1 MPIRVAKHGDLAAIM
16 DVEQAS
22 FPPLDQWSCA
32 SWQADLDAPDR
43 HVIVVDVDRHGAG
56 ATDEAS
62 AHDEAG
68 NCLVAVATFHAVAD
82 TCDLDRIMVT
92 PQQRRRGLAGAL
104 LDDGLGWAQSQG
116 CTRILLEVRDDNTTA
131 QQLYRSRGFDVLS
144 RRPHYYRSTAGE
156 PTADA
161 LIMTVS
167 LTSPL
172 LMPPVQHCSHT
183 TRPARLPQQDGRP
196 RQQDGRPRQ
205 QVNDARRQPGCSETS
220 HQAGQTGT
228 NAHEENHV

>member
-1 MPIRVAKHGDLAAIM
+1 MPTTPATTAGTPLKVAAPSL
-16 DVEQAS
+16 
-22 FPPLDQWSCA
+22 PPLSSSPSFESEFLSSPFFSESLPSPPAAPEELLEGWLLEPDD
-32 SWQADLDAPDR
+32 DLLPPD
-43 HVIVVDVDRHGAG
+43 
-56 ATDEAS
+56 DE
-62 AHDEAG
+62 DEG
-68 NCLVAVATFHAVAD
+68 DPDDFEE
-82 TCDLDRIMVT
+82 
-92 PQQRRRGLAGAL
+92 L
-104 LDDGLGWAQSQG
+104 LDDGLGWARSQG

-156 PTADA
+156 PAADA
-161 LIMTVS
+161 LIMAVS

-183 TRPARLPQQDGRP
+183 TRPARLP
-196 RQQDGRPRQ
+196 QQDGRPRQ

>member
-62 AHDEAG
+62 AHDGAG
-68 NCLVAVATFHAVAD
+68 SCLVAVATFHAVAD

-104 LDDGLGWAQSQG
+104 LDDGLGWARSQG

-131 QQLYRSRGFDVLS
+131 QQLYR
-144 RRPHYYRSTAGE
+144 RRPDHGSLAHIPLAHASCAALLAHHPASSAATAGRQAPTAGE
-156 PTADA
+156 RRTSTARVLRD
-161 LIMTVS
+161 I
-167 LTSPL
+167 TS
-172 LMPPVQHCSHT
+172 
-183 TRPARLPQQDGRP
+183 GRAD
-196 RQQDGRPRQ
+196 R
-205 QVNDARRQPGCSETS
+205 
-220 HQAGQTGT
+220 
-228 NAHEENHV
+228 HERT

>member
-22 FPPLDQWSCA
+22 FPPLDQWSHT
-32 SWQADLDAPDR
+32 SWQADLDASDR
-43 HVIVVDVDRHGAG
+43 HVIVMDADRPV
-56 ATDEAS
+56 ATGGVSIHE
-62 AHDEAG
+62 ETG
-68 NCLVAVATFHAVAD
+68 RGVVAVATFHAVAD

-104 LDDGLGWAQSQG
+104 LDDGLGWARSQG

-156 PTADA
+156 PAADA
-161 LIMTVS
+161 LIMAVS

-183 TRPARLPQQDGRP
+183 TRPARLP
-196 RQQDGRPRQ
+196 QQDGRPRQ

>member
-62 AHDEAG
+62 AHDGAG
-68 NCLVAVATFHAVAD
+68 SCLVAVATFHAVAD

-104 LDDGLGWAQSQG
+104 LDDGLGWARSQG

-156 PTADA
+156 PAADA
-161 LIMTVS
+161 LIMAVS

-172 LMPPVQHCSHT
+172 LIHH
-183 TRPARLPQQDGRP
+183 PASSAATAGRQAP
-196 RQQDGRPRQ
+196 TAGERRTSTARVLRDITSGRADR
-205 QVNDARRQPGCSETS
+205 
-220 HQAGQTGT
+220 
-228 NAHEENHV
+228 HERT

>member
-1 MPIRVAKHGDLAAIM
+1 
-16 DVEQAS
+16 
-22 FPPLDQWSCA
+22 
-32 SWQADLDAPDR
+32 
-43 HVIVVDVDRHGAG
+43 
-56 ATDEAS
+56 
-62 AHDEAG
+62 
-68 NCLVAVATFHAVAD
+68 
-82 TCDLDRIMVT
+82 
-92 PQQRRRGLAGAL
+92 
-104 LDDGLGWAQSQG
+104 
-116 CTRILLEVRDDNTTA
+116 TRILLEVRDDNTTA

-156 PTADA
+156 PAADA
-161 LIMTVS
+161 LIMAVS

-183 TRPARLPQQDGRP
+183 TRPARLP
-196 RQQDGRPRQ
+196 QQDGRPRQ

>member
-1 MPIRVAKHGDLAAIM
+1 MPIRVAQHGDLAAIM

-22 FPPLDQWSCA
+22 FPPLEQWSCP

-43 HVIVVDVDRHGAG
+43 HVIVVDADRHGAE
-56 ATDEAS
+56 ATGEAS
-62 AHDEAG
+62 AHGGAG
-68 NCLVAVATFHAVAD
+68 SGLVAVATFHAVAD

-104 LDDGLGWAQSQG
+104 LDDGLGWARSQG
-116 CTRILLEVRDDNTTA
+116 CTRMLLEVRDDNTTA

-144 RRPHYYRSTAGE
+144 RRPHYYRSTTGE
-156 PTADA
+156 PAADA
-161 LIMTVS
+161 LIMAAS
-167 LTSPL
+167 LTSPSL
-172 LMPPVQHCSHT
+172 TSPEQHCSHT
-183 TRPARLPQQDGRP
+183 TRSARLPQQDGRP
-196 RQQDGRPRQ
+196 RQQ
-205 QVNDARRQPGCSETS
+205 VNYARRQAGRSETS

>member
-62 AHDEAG
+62 AHDGAG
-68 NCLVAVATFHAVAD
+68 SCLVAVATFHAVAD

-104 LDDGLGWAQSQG
+104 LDDGLGWARSQG

-144 RRPHYYRSTAGE
+144 RRQ
-156 PTADA
+156 
-161 LIMTVS
+161 I
-167 LTSPL
+167 
-172 LMPPVQHCSHT
+172 
-183 TRPARLPQQDGRP
+183 GR
-196 RQQDGRPRQ
+196 
-205 QVNDARRQPGCSETS
+205 
-220 HQAGQTGT
+220 
-228 NAHEENHV
+228 AHV

>member
-1 MPIRVAKHGDLAAIM
+1 MPVRVAKHGDLAAIM

-22 FPPLDQWSCA
+22 FPPLDQWSCT

-43 HVIVVDVDRHGAG
+43 HVIVMDVDRHGAG

-62 AHDEAG
+62 AHGGAG
-68 NCLVAVATFHAVAD
+68 SGLVAVATFHAVAD

-104 LDDGLGWAQSQG
+104 LDDGLGWARSQG

-156 PTADA
+156 PAADA
-161 LIMTVS
+161 LIMAAS
-167 LTSPL
+167 LTSPSL
-172 LMPPVQHCSHT
+172 TSPGQHCSHT
-183 TRPARLPQQDGRP
+183 TRPARLP
-196 RQQDGRPRQ
+196 QQDGRPRQ

>member
-1 MPIRVAKHGDLAAIM
+1 M

-32 SWQADLDAPDR
+32 SWQADLDAPGR

-56 ATDEAS
+56 ATDEVS
-62 AHDEAG
+62 AHDGAG
-68 NCLVAVATFHAVAD
+68 SCLVAVATFHAVAD

-104 LDDGLGWAQSQG
+104 LDDGLGWARSQG

-156 PTADA
+156 PAADA
-161 LIMTVS
+161 LIMAVS

-196 RQQDGRPRQ
+196 RQQ
-205 QVNDARRQPGCSETS
+205 VNDARRQPRCSETS

>member
-1 MPIRVAKHGDLAAIM
+1 MPVRVAKHGDLAAIM

-22 FPPLDQWSCA
+22 FPPLDQWSCT

-43 HVIVVDVDRHGAG
+43 HVIVMDVDRHGAG

-62 AHDEAG
+62 AHGGAG
-68 NCLVAVATFHAVAD
+68 SGLVAVATFHAVAD

-104 LDDGLGWAQSQG
+104 LDDGLGWARSQG

-156 PTADA
+156 PAADA
-161 LIMTVS
+161 LIMAVS

-172 LMPPVQHCSHT
+172 LMPPGQHCSHT
-183 TRPARLPQQDGRP
+183 TRPARLP
-196 RQQDGRPRQ
+196 QQDGRPRQ

>member
-1 MPIRVAKHGDLAAIM
+1 M

-156 PTADA
+156 PAADA

-205 QVNDARRQPGCSETS
+205 QDGRPRQQVNDARRQPGCSETS

>member
-1 MPIRVAKHGDLAAIM
+1 M

-43 HVIVVDVDRHGAG
+43 HVIVVDVDRHGAE
-56 ATDEAS
+56 ATDEVS
-62 AHDEAG
+62 AHDGAG
-68 NCLVAVATFHAVAD
+68 SCLVAVATFHAVAD

-104 LDDGLGWAQSQG
+104 LDDGLGWARSQG

-156 PTADA
+156 PAADA
-161 LIMTVS
+161 LIMAAS

-172 LMPPVQHCSHT
+172 LTSPGQHCSRT
-183 TRPARLPQQDGRP
+183 TRSARGS
-196 RQQDGRPRQ
+196 QQDGRPRQ
-205 QVNDARRQPGCSETS
+205 QVDDARRQAGCSETS